1 VTTRNLNAITPET
14 PTTSH
19 YFWAQAQD
27 FALGDP
33 TIADV
38 DFQMVQ
44 GAFREDLAI
53 IKGQQQ
59 NIDLN
64 PHATR
69 LNIAADSGGM
79 QARRIVE
86 RLIEKERGTH
96 P

>member
-1 VTTRNLNAITPET
+1 
-14 PTTSH
+14 
-19 YFWAQAQD
+19 
-27 FALGDP
+27 
-33 TIADV
+33 
-38 DFQMVQ
+38 MVQ

-79 QARRIVE
+79 QVRRIVE